1 MEMQSLINTI
11 LPLICIC
18 IGWFCKELW
27 NAVQELKNDL
37 SDFKASIPAVYMRR
51 DEFHDRWDEIINL
64 LHRIEDKLDQKV
76 DKP

>member
-1 MEMQSLINTI
+1 MQSLINTI
-11 LPLICIC
+11 LPLICVC

-27 NAVQELKNDL
+27 TAVQELKEDL
-37 SDFKASIPAVYMRR
+37 SELKASIPAVYMRR

-76 DKP
+76 DK

>member
-1 MEMQSLINTI
+1 MQSLINTI
-11 LPLICIC
+11 LPLICVC

-27 NAVQELKNDL
+27 TAVQELKEDL
-37 SDFKASIPAVYMRR
+37 YELKASIPAVYMRR

-76 DKP
+76 DK